1 MSPVQDHSVELDA
14 TPEALDDRL
23 LVRAMSDRVFDAA
36 TLAATRIEMQKSD
49 DARDSIRY
57 WAVDYGVPIEC
68 IQALRR
74 SFRRWGMWRKD
85 GPLRNVRTLARGCT
99 TGVCTK
105 MLTTEIVLE
114 EARQHRRDESAARG
128 PTA

>member
-1 MSPVQDHSVELDA
+1 MSALQDHSAERQVK
-14 TPEALDDRL
+14 PEAVDDRL
-23 LVRAMSDRVFDAA
+23 LVRGMSDRVFDAA

-49 DARDSIRY
+49 DARDGIRY
-57 WAVDYGVPIEC
+57 WAVDYGVSIES

-85 GPLRNVRTLARGCT
+85 GPLRNVRSMARGCT
-99 TGVCTK
+99 TGICTR

-114 EARQHRRDESAARG
+114 EAREHRRDDSAGG
-128 PTA
+128 PPST